1 MKYCK
6 HCGAQ
11 VRDEA
16 IFVRAAVVRQSLSRP
31 QRAMKRVR
39 DLESRLRFS

>member
-11 VRDEA
+11 
-16 IFVRAAVVRQSLSRP
+16 VRAAVVRQSLSRP